1 MVYGAR
7 LESVFTETYPGFES
21 LSLRKVVLINYEIHS
36 TRILTM
42 KNLFSLLAIA
52 GIMFAANPA
61 AVFAQLE
68 EVATEEVM
76 SIEDDSVSADSVS
89 ADTVV
94 ADSASK
100 TVLEEPTLEVAE
112 TAADVEEI
120 REVLSFHQTVKRYFI
135 EGGAAFMASVL
146 ICLILGLALSIER
159 IIYLN
164 MATTNTKKLVNEI
177 DDCLQKGGVD
187 AAKEVCRNT
196 PGPVATI
203 FHQGL
208 DRSEGSYE
216 EVAKAIEDY
225 GSVEMSKLERGL
237 SWISLFIALAP
248 MLGFM
253 GTVIGMISAFDDIAE
268 ANTINASIV
277 AGGIKIALITTV
289 SGLIVAIIL
298 QVFYNYILSKI
309 DGIVLDME
317 EASMDLV
324 DLLYKRKLQ
333 GK

>member
-1 MVYGAR
+1 
-7 LESVFTETYPGFES
+7 
-21 LSLRKVVLINYEIHS
+21 
-36 TRILTM
+36 M

-52 GIMFAANPA
+52 GIMYVSAPTS
-61 AVFAQLE
+61 VYAQEDDQQEFMLE
-68 EVATEEVM
+68 EVATDSLSEE
-76 SIEDDSVSADSVS
+76 ADSIIVDS
-89 ADTVV
+89 NTVAV
-94 ADSASK
+94 QEVVEKEPAVDEAPADSK
-100 TVLEEPTLEVAE
+100 EPT
-112 TAADVEEI
+112 

-164 MATTNTKKLVNEI
+164 MATTNTKKLVEDIEGSLNN
-177 DDCLQKGGVD
+177 GGVD
-187 AAKEVCRNT
+187 AAKEICRAT
-196 PGPVATI
+196 PGPVASI

-208 DRSEGSYE
+208 DRSSGSYE

-225 GSVEMSKLERGL
+225 GSVEMSKLESGL

-309 DGIVLDME
+309 DSIVLDME

-333 GK
+333 AK

>member
-1 MVYGAR
+1 
-7 LESVFTETYPGFES
+7 
-21 LSLRKVVLINYEIHS
+21 
-36 TRILTM
+36 M
-42 KNLFSLLAIA
+42 KNLFALLAVA
-52 GIMFAANPA
+52 GIMFTTAPALVLAQDDNLDNVEAVDSAAADVAVADSMLVDSTAIVAEEA
-61 AVFAQLE
+61 ASE
-68 EVATEEVM
+68 EVA
-76 SIEDDSVSADSVS
+76 
-89 ADTVV
+89 
-94 ADSASK
+94 
-100 TVLEEPTLEVAE
+100 
-112 TAADVEEI
+112 TAADVEPS

-164 MATTNTKKLVNEI
+164 MATTNTKKLVEQIEDSLNN
-177 DDCLQKGGVD
+177 GGVES
-187 AAKEVCRNT
+187 AKEVCRNT
-196 PGPVATI
+196 AGPVASI

-208 DRSEGSYE
+208 DRSSGSYE

-225 GSVEMSKLERGL
+225 GSVEMSKLESGL

-309 DGIVLDME
+309 DSIVLDME

-324 DLLYKRKLQ
+324 DLLYKLKLQ

>member
-1 MVYGAR
+1 
-7 LESVFTETYPGFES
+7 
-21 LSLRKVVLINYEIHS
+21 
-36 TRILTM
+36 M
-42 KNLFSLLAIA
+42 KNLFALLAIA
-52 GIMFAANPA
+52 GIMFASAPPS
-61 AVFAQLE
+61 VFAQEEGHQEEMVE
-68 EVATEEVM
+68 EVVSDSLAEEAVEADSLAVDSNAVDSNAVAEEPVAEEPAEEEAVADATE
-76 SIEDDSVSADSVS
+76 
-89 ADTVV
+89 T
-94 ADSASK
+94 
-100 TVLEEPTLEVAE
+100 
-112 TAADVEEI
+112 

-164 MATTNTKKLVNEI
+164 MATTNTKKLVEEI
-177 DDCLQKGGVD
+177 EEKLNKGGVD

-196 PGPVATI
+196 AGPVASI

-225 GSVEMSKLERGL
+225 GSVEMSKLESGL

-309 DGIVLDME
+309 DSIVLDME

-324 DLLYKRKLQ
+324 DLLYKRKIQ

>member
-1 MVYGAR
+1 
-7 LESVFTETYPGFES
+7 
-21 LSLRKVVLINYEIHS
+21 
-36 TRILTM
+36 M

-52 GIMFAANPA
+52 GVMFAAKPA
-61 AVFAQLE
+61 AVFALQDQTDST
-68 EVATEEVM
+68 EVVSTDVVSMEG
-76 SIEDDSVSADSVS
+76 DSAST
-89 ADTVV
+89 DTVV
-94 ADSASK
+94 AEV
-100 TVLEEPTLEVAE
+100 TEPVSTEVAE
-112 TAADVEEI
+112 SAADIEET

-135 EGGAAFMASVL
+135 EGGAAFMSSVL

-164 MATTNTKKLVNEI
+164 LATTNTKKLVNEI
-177 DDCLQKGGVD
+177 DESLEKGGVD
-187 AAKEVCRNT
+187 AAKEICRNT

-203 FHQGL
+203 FRQGL
-208 DRSEGSYE
+208 DRSSGSYE

>member
-1 MVYGAR
+1 MSCRQQITTLNTNLIYMKK
-7 LESVFTETYPGFES
+7 LFT
-21 LSLRKVVLINYEIHS
+21 
-36 TRILTM
+36 
-42 KNLFSLLAIA
+42 LLALA
-52 GIMFAANPA
+52 GLMMAQAPV
-61 AVFAQLE
+61 AVFAQDAE
-68 EVATEEVM
+68 ME
-76 SIEDDSVSADSVS
+76 
-89 ADTVV
+89 VV
-94 ADSASK
+94 ADSAATDS
-100 TVLEEPTLEVAE
+100 TLLAVADS
-112 TAADVEEI
+112 TAADSAAVDSAAVAPAVATEEAVEET
-120 REVLSFHQTVKRYFI
+120 REVLSFHQTVKKYFI
-135 EGGAAFMASVL
+135 EGGATFMAFVL
-146 ICLILGLALSIER
+146 ICLILGLALAIER

-164 MATTNTKKLVNEI
+164 MATTNSAKLVEGI
-177 DDCLQKGGVD
+177 EEALGKGGEE

-196 PGPVATI
+196 RGPVATI
-203 FHQGL
+203 FYQGL
-208 DRSEGSYE
+208 DRSAGSYE

-253 GTVIGMISAFDDIAE
+253 GTVIGMISAFDKIAE

-277 AGGIKIALITTV
+277 AGGIKVALITTV

-298 QVFYNYILSKI
+298 QIFYNYILSKI
-309 DGIVLDME
+309 DSIVLDME

>member
-1 MVYGAR
+1 MSCRQQITTLNTNLIYMKK
-7 LESVFTETYPGFES
+7 LFT
-21 LSLRKVVLINYEIHS
+21 
-36 TRILTM
+36 
-42 KNLFSLLAIA
+42 LLALTGLMMA
-52 GIMFAANPA
+52 QAPV
-61 AVFAQLE
+61 AVFAQDAE
-68 EVATEEVM
+68 ME
-76 SIEDDSVSADSVS
+76 
-89 ADTVV
+89 VV
-94 ADSASK
+94 ADSAATDS
-100 TVLEEPTLEVAE
+100 TLLAVADS
-112 TAADVEEI
+112 TAADSTAVDSAAVAPAVATEEAVEET
-120 REVLSFHQTVKRYFI
+120 REVLSFHQTVKKYFI
-135 EGGAAFMASVL
+135 EGGATFMAFVL
-146 ICLILGLALSIER
+146 ICLILGLALAIER

-164 MATTNTKKLVNEI
+164 MATTNSAKLVEGI
-177 DDCLQKGGVD
+177 EEALGKGGEE

-196 PGPVATI
+196 RGPVATI
-203 FHQGL
+203 FYQGL
-208 DRSEGSYE
+208 DRSAGSYE

-253 GTVIGMISAFDDIAE
+253 GTVIGMISAFDKIAE

-277 AGGIKIALITTV
+277 AGGIKVALITTV

-298 QVFYNYILSKI
+298 QIFYNYILSKI
-309 DGIVLDME
+309 DSIVLDME

>member
-1 MVYGAR
+1 
-7 LESVFTETYPGFES
+7 
-21 LSLRKVVLINYEIHS
+21 
-36 TRILTM
+36 M

-52 GIMFAANPA
+52 GVMFAATPA
-61 AVFAQLE
+61 AVFALQDQSDST
-68 EVATEEVM
+68 EVVSTEVVSMEG
-76 SIEDDSVSADSVS
+76 DSAAS
-89 ADTVV
+89 DTVV
-94 ADSASK
+94 A
-100 TVLEEPTLEVAE
+100 EVAE
-112 TAADVEEI
+112 PVSIEVTESAADIEET

-135 EGGAAFMASVL
+135 EGGAAFMSSVL

-164 MATTNTKKLVNEI
+164 LATTNTKKLVEEI
-177 DDCLQKGGVD
+177 DESLEKGGVD
-187 AAKEVCRNT
+187 AAKEICRNT

-203 FHQGL
+203 FRQGL
-208 DRSEGSYE
+208 DRSSGSYE

>member
-1 MVYGAR
+1 MKK
-7 LESVFTETYPGFES
+7 LFT
-21 LSLRKVVLINYEIHS
+21 
-36 TRILTM
+36 
-42 KNLFSLLAIA
+42 LLALA
-52 GIMFAANPA
+52 GLMMLQTPAAILAQEAQTEMAAN
-61 AVFAQLE
+61 
-68 EVATEEVM
+68 
-76 SIEDDSVSADSVS
+76 
-89 ADTVV
+89 
-94 ADSASK
+94 DSASMDVDADSTAVDS
-100 TVLEEPTLEVAE
+100 TVVDSTAVDSTAVDSTAVDSTAVAAPMVAEEPAE
-112 TAADVEEI
+112 EK
-120 REVLSFHQTVKRYFI
+120 REVLSFHQTVKKYFI
-135 EGGAAFMASVL
+135 EGGATFMAFVL
-146 ICLILGLALSIER
+146 ICLILGLALAIER

-164 MATTNTKKLVNEI
+164 MATTNSAKLVEGI
-177 DDCLQKGGVD
+177 EDALGKGGEE

-196 PGPVATI
+196 RGPVATI
-203 FHQGL
+203 FYQGL
-208 DRSEGSYE
+208 DRSSGSYE

-253 GTVIGMISAFDDIAE
+253 GTVIGMISAFDKIAE

-277 AGGIKIALITTV
+277 AGGIKVALITTV

-298 QVFYNYILSKI
+298 QIFYNYILSKI
-309 DGIVLDME
+309 DSIVLDME

>member
-1 MVYGAR
+1 
-7 LESVFTETYPGFES
+7 
-21 LSLRKVVLINYEIHS
+21 
-36 TRILTM
+36 M

-52 GIMFAANPA
+52 GVMFAATPA
-61 AVFAQLE
+61 AVFALQDQTDST
-68 EVATEEVM
+68 EVVSTDVVSMEG
-76 SIEDDSVSADSVS
+76 DSAST
-89 ADTVV
+89 DTVV
-94 ADSASK
+94 AEV
-100 TVLEEPTLEVAE
+100 TEPVSTEVAE
-112 TAADVEEI
+112 SAADIEET

-135 EGGAAFMASVL
+135 EGGAAFMSSVL

-164 MATTNTKKLVNEI
+164 LATTNTKKLVNEI
-177 DDCLQKGGVD
+177 DGSLEKGGVD
-187 AAKEVCRNT
+187 AAKEICRNT

-203 FHQGL
+203 FRQGL
-208 DRSEGSYE
+208 DRSSGSYE

>member
-1 MVYGAR
+1 
-7 LESVFTETYPGFES
+7 
-21 LSLRKVVLINYEIHS
+21 
-36 TRILTM
+36 M
-42 KNLFSLLAIA
+42 KKLFALLAIA
-52 GIMFAANPA
+52 GLILVNVPMTAWSQEA
-61 AVFAQLE
+61 
-68 EVATEEVM
+68 ATELAV
-76 SIEDDSVSADSVS
+76 DTSA
-89 ADTVV
+89 
-94 ADSASK
+94 
-100 TVLEEPTLEVAE
+100 
-112 TAADVEEI
+112 TAADMDSTAVGEAMMDSTAVEEAPAVEAVAEPVEER

-135 EGGAAFMASVL
+135 EGGATFMAFVL

-164 MATTNTKKLVNEI
+164 MATTNSGKLVEEI
-177 DDCLQKGGVD
+177 EESLGKGGVD

-196 PGPVATI
+196 RGPVATI
-203 FHQGL
+203 FYQGL
-208 DRSEGSYE
+208 DRSSGSYE

-253 GTVIGMISAFDDIAE
+253 GTVIGMISAFDKIAE

-309 DGIVLDME
+309 DSIVLDME
-317 EASMDLV
+317 ESSMDLV
-324 DLLYKRKLQ
+324 DLIYKRKLQ
-333 GK
+333 SK

>member
-1 MVYGAR
+1 
-7 LESVFTETYPGFES
+7 
-21 LSLRKVVLINYEIHS
+21 
-36 TRILTM
+36 M

-52 GIMFAANPA
+52 GVMFAATPA
-61 AVFAQLE
+61 AVFALQDQTDSS
-68 EVATEEVM
+68 EVVSTDVVSMEV
-76 SIEDDSVSADSVS
+76 DSAST
-89 ADTVV
+89 DTVV
-94 ADSASK
+94 A
-100 TVLEEPTLEVAE
+100 EVAE
-112 TAADVEEI
+112 PVSTEVAESAADIEET

-135 EGGAAFMASVL
+135 EGGAAFMSSVL

-164 MATTNTKKLVNEI
+164 LATTNTKKLVNEI
-177 DDCLQKGGVD
+177 DESLEKGGVD
-187 AAKEVCRNT
+187 AAKEICRNT

-203 FHQGL
+203 FRQGL
-208 DRSEGSYE
+208 DRSSGSYE

>member
-76 SIEDDSVSADSVS
+76 SIEADSIS

-94 ADSASK
+94 ADSASE
-100 TVLEEPTLEVAE
+100 TVVEEPTVEVAE

-177 DDCLQKGGVD
+177 DESLEKGGVD

>member
-1 MVYGAR
+1 VTAQ
-7 LESVFTETYPGFES
+7 EEATTE
-21 LSLRKVVLINYEIHS
+21 LV
-36 TRILTM
+36 
-42 KNLFSLLAIA
+42 
-52 GIMFAANPA
+52 
-61 AVFAQLE
+61 
-68 EVATEEVM
+68 
-76 SIEDDSVSADSVS
+76 ADSVALE
-89 ADTVV
+89 ADTAAV
-94 ADSASK
+94 DSMAVD
-100 TVLEEPTLEVAE
+100 TMAAALD
-112 TAADVEEI
+112 TAAPAAEPVET
-120 REVLSFHQTVKRYFI
+120 REVLSFHQTVKKYFI
-135 EGGAAFMASVL
+135 EGGATFMAFVL

-164 MATTNTKKLVNEI
+164 MATTNTGKLIGGIEEALGN
-177 DDCLQKGGVD
+177 GVD

-196 PGPVATI
+196 RGPVASI
-203 FHQGL
+203 FYQGL
-208 DRSEGSYE
+208 DRSSGSYE

-253 GTVIGMISAFDDIAE
+253 GTVIGMISAFDKIAE

-277 AGGIKIALITTV
+277 AGGIKVALITTV

-298 QVFYNYILSKI
+298 QIFYNYILSKI
-309 DGIVLDME
+309 DSIVLDME

-324 DLLYKRKLQ
+324 DLLYKRNLE